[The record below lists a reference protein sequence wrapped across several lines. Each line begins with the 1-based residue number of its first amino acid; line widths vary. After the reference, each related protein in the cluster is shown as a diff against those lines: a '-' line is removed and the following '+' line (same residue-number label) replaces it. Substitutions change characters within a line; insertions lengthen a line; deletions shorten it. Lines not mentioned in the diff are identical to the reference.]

1 MFSGKPVPRHIGIIL
16 DGNGRWAQQWGK
28 SRLYGH
34 RQGAKNVQRIVR
46 HAQSLGIPFLTLY
59 TFSIENNARPKAE
72 ISGLMSL
79 FERYAKHFA
88 HTEHDQGIRIR
99 LIGNIDAMKKSTAH
113 ALRQL
118 EIKTQD
124 RKGMVLILAVNY
136 GGRDEILR
144 ALHRFQESG
153 KAISPACWED
163 FEIYLDTHGIPDP
176 DLIIRTSGE
185 MRLSH
190 FLPLQS
196 VYSELYFPP
205 VLWPDFSEKDLE
217 EAIEV
222 YRKRQ
227 RRFGE
232 YKKELSR

>member
-1 MFSGKPVPRHIGIIL
+1 MFSVTQNPQHIGIIM
-16 DGNGRWAQQWGK
+16 DGNGRWAQRQGK

-59 TFSIENNARPKAE
+59 AFSIDNNTRPTAE
-72 ISGLMSL
+72 INGLMSL
-79 FERYAKHFA
+79 FERYARRLVSTMRA
-88 HTEHDQGIRIR
+88 QDIRVR
-99 LIGNIDAMKKSTAH
+99 LIGDVDSLRAPTAN
-113 ALRQL
+113 ALRRL
-118 EIKTQD
+118 ELET
-124 RKGMVLILAVNY
+124 REGKGITVILAVNY
-136 GGRDEILR
+136 GGRDELLR
-144 ALHRFQESG
+144 AIGRWRQSDKSG
-153 KAISPACWED
+153 TLIHWED

-190 FLPLQS
+190 FLTLQS
-196 VYSELYFPP
+196 IYSELYFPP

-217 EAIEV
+217 EALEV

-227 RRFGE
+227 RRFGDCKE
-232 YKKELSR
+232 ELSR

>member
-1 MFSGKPVPRHIGIIL
+1 MFSEKQVPRHIGIIM
-16 DGNGRWAQQWGK
+16 DGNGRWAQRQGK

-34 RQGAKNVQRIVR
+34 RQGAKNVQRIVH
-46 HAQSLGIPFLTLY
+46 HAQSLGVPFLTLY
-59 TFSIENNARPKAE
+59 AFSIDNNARPKAE
-72 ISGLMSL
+72 VSGLMSL
-79 FERYAKHFA
+79 FERYAERLLR
-88 HTEHDQGIRIR
+88 TEHDQEVRIR

-124 RKGMVLILAVNY
+124 REGMVLTLAVNY
-136 GGRDEILR
+136 SGRDELLR
-144 ALHRFQESG
+144 AIHRFQESDQTT
-153 KAISPACWED
+153 SLTCWED
-163 FEIYLDTHGIPDP
+163 FEIFLDTHGIPDP

-196 VYSELYFPP
+196 IYSELYFPP

-217 EAIEV
+217 EAIEL

-227 RRFGE
+227 RRFGDCKE
-232 YKKELSR
+232 ELSR

>member
-1 MFSGKPVPRHIGIIL
+1 MFSEKQVPQHIGIIM
-16 DGNGRWAQQWGK
+16 DGNGRWAQQRGK
-28 SRLYGH
+28 SRLYRH
-34 RQGAKNVQRIVR
+34 RQVAKNVQRIVR

-59 TFSIENNARPKAE
+59 AFSIENNARPKAE

-79 FERYAKHFA
+79 FQRYADHFTR
-88 HTEHDQGIRIR
+88 TEHEPGIRIH
-99 LIGNIDAMKKSTAH
+99 LIGNIDTMRKSTAH

-118 EIKTQD
+118 EIKRQD
-124 RKGMVLILAVNY
+124 RKGMVLTLAINY
-136 GGRDEILR
+136 GGRDELLR
-144 ALHRFQESG
+144 AIHRFQESG
-153 KAISPACWED
+153 KVASQAHWED
-163 FEIYLDTHGIPDP
+163 FKIYLDTHGIPDP

-196 VYSELYFPP
+196 AYSELYFPP

-232 YKKELSR
+232 CKEEVDQ

>member
-1 MFSGKPVPRHIGIIL
+1 MFSEKQVPRHIGIIM
-16 DGNGRWAQQWGK
+16 DGNGSWAQRQGK

-59 TFSIENNARPKAE
+59 AFSIDNNARPKAE
-72 ISGLMSL
+72 VSGLMSL
-79 FERYAKHFA
+79 FERYAERLLR
-88 HTEHDQGIRIR
+88 TEHDQKVRIR
-99 LIGNIDAMKKSTAH
+99 LIGNIDAMRKSTAH

-124 RKGMVLILAVNY
+124 REGMVLILAVNY
-136 GGRDEILR
+136 SGRDELLR
-144 ALHRFQESG
+144 AIHRFQESG
-153 KAISPACWED
+153 PMTSLAHWED
-163 FEIYLDTHGIPDP
+163 FEIFLDTHGIPDP

-196 VYSELYFPP
+196 IYSELYFPP

-217 EAIEV
+217 EAIEL
-222 YRKRQ
+222 YCKRQ
-227 RRFGE
+227 RRFGDC
-232 YKKELSR
+232 KEKLSR

>member
-1 MFSGKPVPRHIGIIL
+1 MFSEKQVPRHIGIIL
-16 DGNGRWAQQWGK
+16 DGNGHWAQRQGK

-59 TFSIENNARPKAE
+59 VFSIENNARPKAE
-72 ISGLMSL
+72 VSGLMSL
-79 FERYAKHFA
+79 FERYTEYFA
-88 HTEHDQGIRIR
+88 RTERDQGIRIR
-99 LIGNIDAMKKSTAH
+99 LIGNIDAMRKSTAH

-136 GGRDEILR
+136 SGRDEVLR
-144 ALHRFQESG
+144 AIRRFQESG
-153 KAISPACWED
+153 RTTSLVHWED

-227 RRFGE
+227 RRFGDCRE
-232 YKKELSR
+232 ELSC